1 MKRLITGLKAEAM
14 MKKVEAVRTEVT
26 RSEDPWWGVRE
37 TTHTYVTI
45 EGVEYRKVTD
55 RDGWVELQEV

>member
-45 EGVEYRKVTD
+45 EGVEY
-55 RDGWVELQEV
+55 GG